1 MASRTHVRRVRMLY
15 KTILRLHRGLP
26 AEIQSLGDNYVRD
39 EFRRHKKCV
48 ESEAITFLHEW
59 TDYAVCLAEQ
69 LGLRGPH
76 TAKQLGKYLK
86 EKDLEKLR
94 DEQVCQLYE
103 LMIAA
108 TGGKT
113 EDNTNEKT

>member
-1 MASRTHVRRVRMLY
+1 MASRTHVQRVRMLY

-26 AEIQSLGDNYVRD
+26 AEVRPLGDGYVRD
-39 EFRRHKKCV
+39 EFRRHKNCV
-48 ESEAITFLHEW
+48 ESEAIVFLHEW
-59 TDYAVCLAEQ
+59 TNYAVSLAEQ

-76 TAKQLGKYLK
+76 TGRPLGQYLK
-86 EKDLEKLR
+86 EEELVKLR

-108 TGGKT
+108 TGKPDGKQGKT
-113 EDNTNEKT
+113 

>member
-1 MASRTHVRRVRMLY
+1 MAARTHVRRVRLLY

-26 AEIQSLGDNYVRD
+26 AEVRPLGDGYVRD
-39 EFRRHKKCV
+39 EFRRHKGCV
-48 ESEAITFLHEW
+48 ESEAIVFLREW
-59 TDYAVCLAEQ
+59 TNYAVSLAEQ

-76 TAKQLGKYLK
+76 TGRPLGRYLG
-86 EKDLEKLR
+86 EEELEKLR

-108 TGGKT
+108 SGRPSTPG
-113 EDNTNEKT
+113 EP

>member
-1 MASRTHVRRVRMLY
+1 MASRTHVQRVRILY

-26 AEIQSLGDNYVRD
+26 GEIQPLGNNYVRD
-39 EFRRHKKCV
+39 EFKRHKKCV
-48 ESEAITFLHEW
+48 ESEAIIFLHEW
-59 TDYAVCLAEQ
+59 TNYAVSLAEQ

-76 TAKQLGKYLK
+76 TGQPLGKCLK
-86 EKDLEKLR
+86 EEHLEMLR

-108 TGGKT
+108 TGKT
-113 EDNTNEKT
+113 EAKSKDKT

>member
-1 MASRTHVRRVRMLY
+1 MASRTHVQRVRILY

-26 AEIQSLGDNYVRD
+26 AEVRPLGDGYVRD
-39 EFRRHKKCV
+39 EFRRHKGCV
-48 ESEAITFLHEW
+48 ESEAIIFLHEW
-59 TDYAVCLAEQ
+59 TNYAITLAEQ

-76 TAKQLGKYLK
+76 TGKPLGKYLK
-86 EKDLEKLR
+86 EEDLEKLR

-108 TGGKT
+108 MGKV
-113 EDNTNEKT
+113 DGDEKKRT

>member
-1 MASRTHVRRVRMLY
+1 MVMASRTHMQRVRMLY

-26 AEIQSLGDNYVRD
+26 AQVRPLGDGYVRD
-39 EFRRHKKCV
+39 EFRRHKGCV
-48 ESEAITFLHEW
+48 ESEAIIFLHEW
-59 TDYAVCLAEQ
+59 TNYAVSLAEQ

-76 TAKQLGKYLK
+76 TAKPLGRYLK
-86 EKDLEKLR
+86 EEDIEKMR

-108 TGGKT
+108 TGKPEDAKKT
-113 EDNTNEKT
+113 